1 MGRQAIVVA
10 AGAVAVIAVVVGT
23 LAFTGPSSDSSGG
36 MMTMADGQTM
46 ASSDMPT
53 SEEPAAAPFD
63 RGFID
68 AMVPHHESAIAMART
83 ALAAGLKEPELRSI
97 AQAIV
102 STQQDEIDRM
112 LDWRVQWYGSAE
124 IDPNADAQ
132 LGMSMADMG
141 MEGDA
146 SELDGSP
153 DVDADFASMMIA
165 HHEGAVA
172 MANMALERSQ
182 RDEIRTL
189 ARAIVAA
196 QEDEIARMEPFAG

>member
-1 MGRQAIVVA
+1 MGRKAIGVA
-10 AGAVAVIAVVVGT
+10 AGALVVIAVAVGT
-23 LAFTGPSSDSSGG
+23 LAFTGPGSDSAGG

-46 ASSDMPT
+46 SSSEMPT
-53 SEEPAAAPFD
+53 GEQPAAAPFD
-63 RGFID
+63 RAFID

-83 ALAAGLKEPELRSI
+83 ALSAGLKAPELRAI

-112 LDWRVQWYGSAE
+112 LDWRVRWYGSAE

-132 LGMSMADMG
+132 LGMSMAEMG

-146 SELDGSP
+146 SELNGSP

-165 HHEGAVA
+165 HHQGAVA
-172 MANMALERSQ
+172 MANLALERSQ

-189 ARAIVAA
+189 ARAIVSA
-196 QEDEIARMEPFAG
+196 QQDEIARMKPFAG

>member
-1 MGRQAIVVA
+1 MGRSAILVA
-10 AGAVAVIAVVVGT
+10 AGALAVLAVVVGT
-23 LAFTGPSSDSSGG
+23 LAFTGPSSDSAGG
-36 MMTMADGQTM
+36 MMTMTDGQTM
-46 ASSDMPT
+46 ASSDMPMGEQ
-53 SEEPAAAPFD
+53 SAAAPFD
-63 RGFID
+63 RAFID
-68 AMVPHHESAIAMART
+68 AMVPHHEAAIAMART
-83 ALAAGLKEPELRSI
+83 ALAAGLKAPALRSI
-97 AQAIV
+97 AQAVV

-112 LDWRVQWYGSAE
+112 LDWRVEWYGSAE
-124 IDPNADAQ
+124 LDPNAYAQ
-132 LGMSMADMG
+132 LGMSMAEMG

-146 SELDGSP
+146 SELEGSP

-196 QEDEIARMEPFAG
+196 QQDEIARMKPFAA